1 MRQRF
6 SALSAGSCF
15 SNVYTSRAMHKF
27 EEDLQMKL
35 KSRIFT
41 FVLVAVVLFAAMGA
55 TVQGVLKDVKLGLD
69 LQGGFEV
76 LYKVDTLVEG
86 QDITKDIMTDT
97 TTALSNRINQFGVS
111 EPSIQVEGE
120 DRIRVQLAGIDDQSS
135 ARELLSSTANLT
147 FRDVNDNILLD
158 GTDLKEGGAAASF
171 DQQNSPIVTLTLKD
185 AAKFAEVTKKVSQMG
200 AGQNLLVVW
209 LDFEE
214 GVDSYAA
221 EAVKEKPKF
230 VSAAA
235 VSQVLNTTDVMIS
248 GNFTVQETKDIASVL
263 NAGALPVKLTEI
275 YSTSVG
281 AQFGEQALNSTVFAS
296 VVGVIIIF
304 IFMLLYYR
312 LPGFVSIITL
322 TVFTFLVL
330 IVFNAINAVLT
341 LPGIA
346 ALVLGIGMAVDANI
360 LTAERIR
367 EELRVGKTA
376 KEAYQHGS
384 KESLTAIIDAQL
396 TTLLAAVVL
405 FWFGTSSVKGFAT
418 TLMISIVLSFV
429 TAVWLSRILV
439 GLLVNSGYFNSPF
452 FYGVSKS
459 KVHDASEGV
468 ATLDLSTKFDRFD
481 FVKNRKK
488 FYSLSIC
495 ILIVGA
501 VIIGIFKLNL
511 GIDFSSGTRVEILA
525 DDKITQEEVTDYVE
539 EIGFPAEKIVI
550 SGEEQN
556 TAVIT
561 YGEDL
566 TQQEILDYKAAVL
579 KDYGHEPSVS
589 TVSPTVGEE
598 LVKNAIKALAIAA
611 IGIIIYVAIRFEWRM
626 GVGAIASLVHDVF
639 FMVAIFSVLRLEVD
653 ITFIAAILT
662 IVGYSINDT
671 IVTFDRIRENVDR
684 KGKITTK
691 EELAEIVN
699 KSLRQTMGRSVNT
712 VLTVIIVV
720 VALLLFGAP
729 AIQNFSIALLIG
741 LITGMYSSICIAAQ
755 IWYTLKVREM
765 KKKGTAVERKEKK
778 QWGSDE
784 PVV

>member
-1 MRQRF
+1 
-6 SALSAGSCF
+6 
-15 SNVYTSRAMHKF
+15 
-27 EEDLQMKL
+27 MKL

-296 VVGVIIIF
+296 VVGVMIIF
-304 IFMLLYYR
+304 IFMLLFYR